1 MNLTM
6 SFFNYYFREG
16 IHHILTLEASD
27 HIMFVVALM
36 AIYQLKDWRRV
47 LILITAFT
55 IGHSLTLALS
65 GLGVVSFKTNVV
77 ELLVA
82 VTVFLTGA
90 VNLGQKLPMA
100 TRLSRAAKLLRYGIA
115 FAFGLIHGL
124 AFSGRLRGMFSDNDF
139 LWPLLGF
146 NLGLEIG
153 QIVIVLLILL
163 LSFIFTRLLQKK
175 EHDWNVLLSGAAMGI
190 SLFLILQR
198 IQTV

>member
-1 MNLTM
+1 M
-6 SFFNYYFREG
+6 SFFNFYFQEG

-47 LILITAFT
+47 LVLITAFT

-82 VTVFLTGA
+82 ITVFLTGA
-90 VNLGQKLPMA
+90 FNLGQKLPMA
-100 TRLSRAAKLLRYGIA
+100 KRLSVMARVMRYGIA
-115 FAFGLIHGL
+115 FVFGLIHGL
-124 AFSGRLRGMFSDNDF
+124 AFSGRLRGMFSDKDF
-139 LWPLLGF
+139 LWPLFGF

-163 LSFIFTRLLQKK
+163 LSFVFIRFLQKR

-198 IQTV
+198 MQTV

>member
-1 MNLTM
+1 M
-6 SFFNYYFREG
+6 SFFNFYFKEG

-47 LILITAFT
+47 LVLITAFT

-65 GLGVVSFKTNVV
+65 GLGIVSFKTNIV

-82 VTVFLTGA
+82 VSVFLTG
-90 VNLGQKLPMA
+90 VFNLSQKLPMKD
-100 TRLSRAAKLLRYGIA
+100 RLSLQARLMRYGIA
-115 FAFGLIHGL
+115 FVFGLIHGL
-124 AFSGRLRGMFSDNDF
+124 AFSGRLRGMFSGKEF
-139 LWPLLGF
+139 LRPLFGF
-146 NLGLEIG
+146 NLGLEVG

-163 LSFIFTRLLQKK
+163 LSFLFTRFLQKK

-198 IQTV
+198 IQTI